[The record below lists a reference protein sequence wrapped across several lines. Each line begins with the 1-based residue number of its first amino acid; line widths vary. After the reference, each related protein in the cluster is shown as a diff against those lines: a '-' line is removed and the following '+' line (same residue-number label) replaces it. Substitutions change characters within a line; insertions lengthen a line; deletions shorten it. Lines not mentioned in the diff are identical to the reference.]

1 MGIETD
7 SVCVCVCVCVH
18 IWVGN
23 TTCADTVYGGQRVS
37 CMPSHASKGN
47 DGPFCV
53 SVCLCVHIQGQAN
66 KWVKNMEGKN
76 GLKVLNLQ
84 MSDMAR
90 QIENA
95 IQFGNPVL
103 LQVC

>member
-1 MGIETD
+1 MALA
-7 SVCVCVCVCVH
+7 VH
-18 IWVGN
+18 ALSPHLTLPLTN
-23 TTCADTVYGGQRVS
+23 ARS
-37 CMPSHASKGN
+37 CT
-47 DGPFCV
+47 
-53 SVCLCVHIQGQAN
+53 QAN
-66 KWVKNMEGKN
+66 KWVKNMEGKS

-103 LQVC
+103 LQVCAYMRRGMACVCGDASVSWELLQV